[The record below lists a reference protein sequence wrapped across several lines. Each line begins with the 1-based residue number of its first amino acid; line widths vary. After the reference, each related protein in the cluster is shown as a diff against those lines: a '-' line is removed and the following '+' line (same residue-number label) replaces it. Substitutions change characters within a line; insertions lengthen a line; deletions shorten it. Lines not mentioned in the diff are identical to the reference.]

1 MALTPARVVARLL
14 ANVEQAGGCVVTL
27 YSVGSHGYGQIGWH
41 ENGRRVMALA
51 HRVAWEAVHGPIP
64 NGLTV
69 DHICRNRR
77 CINAAHLRLL
87 SNVDN
92 ARDNGPARR
101 THCPAG
107 HPHDDENTYI
117 HPATGHRR
125 CRACAIDRRIAA

>member
-41 ENGRRVMALA
+41 ENGRRVMAIA

-77 CINAAHLRLL
+77 CINA
-87 SNVDN
+87 
-92 ARDNGPARR
+92 
-101 THCPAG
+101 G
-107 HPHDDENTYI
+107 HPYDDENTYI

-125 CRACAIDRRIAA
+125 CRACAIDRRVAA